1 MKYAKSKIFLSLLFI
16 VMIFSG
22 CDVYKSV
29 DVGDINDVKFK
40 KMADNKISLDLNVP
54 ISNPNNLKLKI
65 KSLDL
70 DVSVNGSYI
79 GKMKNDSLIVVP
91 KQFDGIQSF
100 PVEIQLENL
109 LSNAMMLYK
118 LKKGKQVEIKVDG
131 EIIVKAFLH
140 NKRIKVS
147 EKQLVD
153 IKEKLNKI
161 GL

>member
-1 MKYAKSKIFLSLLFI
+1 MKYAKSKISLILLFI
-16 VMIFSG
+16 ILIFSG

-29 DVGDINDVKFK
+29 DVGYINDVRFK
-40 KMADNKISLDLNVP
+40 RMADNKISLDLNVP
-54 ISNPNNLKLKI
+54 ISNPNNFKLKI
-65 KSLDL
+65 KSIDF

-118 LKKGKQVEIKVDG
+118 LKKGKQVEVKVDG

-140 NKRIKVS
+140 KKRINVS

>member
-1 MKYAKSKIFLSLLFI
+1 MKYTKSKISLILLFI
-16 VMIFSG
+16 ILIFSG

-29 DVGDINDVKFK
+29 DVGYINDVRFK
-40 KMADNKISLDLNVP
+40 RMADNKISLDLNVP
-54 ISNPNNLKLKI
+54 ISNPNNFKLKI
-65 KSLDL
+65 KSIDF

-118 LKKGKQVEIKVDG
+118 LKKGKQVEVKVDG

-140 NKRIKVS
+140 KKRINVS